1 MALSPDDWCT
11 RKEAAAYLHVSVQTI
26 TRYCL
31 AGRLTW
37 RRIEGSRGYPHKSRF
52 GAPDVG
58 LGLCILILL

>member
-37 RRIEGSRGYPHKSRF
+37 RRIDGSKAVRIRTDSVRR
-52 GAPDVG
+52 
-58 LGLCILILL
+58 ILDWDYAS

>member
-31 AGRLTW
+31 AGRLVW
-37 RRIEGSRGYPHKSRF
+37 RRVDGSKAVRIRTDSVRR
-52 GAPDVG
+52 
-58 LGLCILILL
+58 ILDWDYAS

>member
-31 AGRLTW
+31 AGRLAW
-37 RRIEGSRGYPHKSRF
+37 RRIDGSKAVRIRTDSVRR
-52 GAPDVG
+52 
-58 LGLCILILL
+58 ILDWDYAS

>member
-31 AGRLTW
+31 SGAFDVAAHRRL
-37 RRIEGSRGYPHKSRF
+37 
-52 GAPDVG
+52 
-58 LGLCILILL
+58 